1 MHFFNRVFFRV
12 VLCAIIRNER
22 SMGSLQYLNVHFF
35 EDVFYCNLRCVWAQN
50 KVKKSVPA
58 PKIHNDVKC
67 QYLIDKLLDLTN
79 WLRNSEVSLCNPT
92 SALSQLYW
100 YTNHWDTLWSKITV
114 CDFQKIPLKKCTAK
128 TSWEIIILTSSIRL
142 NLSILFNNEAFW
154 LYIMSHL
161 WSIQKGKQTFF
172 KYFMLPPLFLTSAS
186 WKQKLL
192 AFLAFS

>member
-1 MHFFNRVFFRV
+1 MVGGRLFIMHFFNRVFFRV
-12 VLCAIIRNER
+12 ALCAIIRNEC

-100 YTNHWDTLWSKITV
+100 HTNNWDTLWSKITV
-114 CDFQKIPLKKCTAK
+114 WEFQKIPLKKGTAK
-128 TSWEIIILTSSIRL
+128 TSWEIIILTSSIPL
-142 NLSILFNNEAFW
+142 NLSILFNTPHSD
-154 LYIMSHL
+154 YILCLICEVYKKVNRHFSNI
-161 WSIQKGKQTFF
+161 SC
-172 KYFMLPPLFLTSAS
+172 FLLS
-186 WKQKLL
+186 
-192 AFLAFS
+192 F